1 LIERF
6 GLEETM
12 SAFTRIIIGSVFVFA
27 SVIPAA
33 PQSAN
38 RTAPATPATNTVGT
52 LAAAPADIQT
62 CRAHCQSTSSAKHS
76 VAERQAR
83 ADRCA
88 HTMVVD
94 R

>member
-1 LIERF
+1 
-6 GLEETM
+6 M
-12 SAFTRIIIGSVFVFA
+12 CAFTRVVIGSVFVFA

-38 RTAPATPATNTVGT
+38 RTAPATPPTNTIGT
-52 LAAAPADIQT
+52 LVAASADMEK
-62 CRAHCQSTSSAKHS
+62 CRAHCQSTSNAKQS

-83 ADRCA
+83 AGRCA
-88 HTMVVD
+88 HRMVD

>member
-1 LIERF
+1 
-6 GLEETM
+6 M
-12 SAFTRIIIGSVFVFA
+12 SALTRVVIGSVFVLA

-38 RTAPATPATNTVGT
+38 RTAPATPPTNTVGT
-52 LAAAPADIQT
+52 LAAAPADLEK
-62 CRAHCQSTSSAKHS
+62 CRTHCSSTSSAKQS

-83 ADRCA
+83 AGRCA
-88 HTMVVD
+88 HKMVVD